1 LIEMG
6 GPVFYSQMPS
16 PVGELMLVA
25 TDEGLCGV
33 YMQKQMYWDGLQPD
47 WRRDDKRLREARAQL
62 RGYFAEELRQFELPL
77 APEGTEF
84 QRTVWAEL
92 RNIPYGET
100 ISYGELAGRIGRP
113 NASRAVGLANG
124 RNPLSIIVPCHR
136 VVGSDGSLTGYGG
149 GLARK
154 RWLLDHERGV
164 PRSWLV
170 LNSVDSISDT
180 STPPEFLEESSEED
194 EDAA

>member
-62 RGYFAEELRQFELPL
+62 RAYFAEELRQFELPL
-77 APEGTEF
+77 APQGTEF
-84 QRTVWAEL
+84 QQTVWAEL

-170 LNSVDSISDT
+170 LNALDASGSPT
-180 STPPEFLEESSEED
+180 PEFAETPD
-194 EDAA
+194 EG